1 MSHSTQELK
10 KQIIVGLCDDGQ
22 CGIHIDPDIT
32 AAEAMQLVGTLSLH
46 ILNAYYTIASNAVA
60 SGSAAPNLESDVNA
74 ARLGIKQSMYDAAD
88 SVFSNV
94 LATFYPDAPNLEIED
109 EAILELTNQKIEER
123 YNAMSEEDKAKYSEA
138 YHKMLDQMAERHD

>member
-1 MSHSTQELK
+1 MSHNTQELK

-32 AAEAMQLVGTLSLH
+32 AAEAMQLVGTLALH
-46 ILNAYYTIASNAVA
+46 ILNAYYAIASKTIAS
-60 SGSAAPNLESDVNA
+60 GSEAPSLESDINA

-138 YHKMLDQMAERHD
+138 YHKMLDQIAESHE